1 MHRTCAMTLDTPI
14 LSLISIRATPST
26 FLRWRSNTL
35 SHCPS
40 AVGPYPNE
48 ARPNDS
54 TCRPRMESGKLLP
67 VKHQPERNENWHF
80 LFQKIKDHR
89 TARHFL
95 YRFPWRVFTN
105 TRQTLSN
112 YQILEADN
120 ILSTHKRQTMAR
132 LQSRRTQLNSNM
144 GGLNSTAL
152 QALLSLHTSHPE
164 GVGFQCIPNVQ
175 SNYGRTL
182 AHWVYVFPHL
192 FLSLHICRLSPS
204 SFSWPTNRP
213 PRWRRANT
221 KQKVNKLSARFQ
233 PSHGVCNSV
242 QSDIDEVTS
251 ALLVYHHNT
260 AIDTKKAPRR
270 SLLLSVN
277 VPKPYLAADDMD
289 GKALDKFPTWKS
301 GIGYQAQETSLP
313 SIFNETVRRMGL
325 ADDHVSPH

>member
-1 MHRTCAMTLDTPI
+1 
-14 LSLISIRATPST
+14 
-26 FLRWRSNTL
+26 
-35 SHCPS
+35 
-40 AVGPYPNE
+40 
-48 ARPNDS
+48 
-54 TCRPRMESGKLLP
+54 MESGKLLP

-164 GVGFQCIPNVQ
+164 GVGFQ
-175 SNYGRTL
+175 
-182 AHWVYVFPHL
+182 
-192 FLSLHICRLSPS
+192 
-204 SFSWPTNRP
+204 P

-270 SLLLSVN
+270 SLLSVN

-289 GKALDKFPTWKS
+289 GKALDKFPT
-301 GIGYQAQETSLP
+301 
-313 SIFNETVRRMGL
+313 
-325 ADDHVSPH
+325 